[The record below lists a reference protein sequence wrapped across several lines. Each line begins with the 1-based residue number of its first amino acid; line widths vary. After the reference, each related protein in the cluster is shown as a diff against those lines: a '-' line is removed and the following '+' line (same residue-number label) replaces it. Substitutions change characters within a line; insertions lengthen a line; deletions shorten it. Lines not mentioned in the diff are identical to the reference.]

1 MSVAAIKDFPNFRVG
16 LIDPSEK
23 LESLLLPY
31 PSDAAAIAQR
41 CLRQGLLNRWTVQLD
56 LGCTTGG
63 VERVVSVH
71 NST

>member
-1 MSVAAIKDFPNFRVG
+1 MQKYC
-16 LIDPSEK
+16 LIGIYGTLK
-23 LESLLLPY
+23 LPKFYRNDLGE
-31 PSDAAAIAQR
+31 IN
-41 CLRQGLLNRWTVQLD
+41 QGLLNRWTVQLG